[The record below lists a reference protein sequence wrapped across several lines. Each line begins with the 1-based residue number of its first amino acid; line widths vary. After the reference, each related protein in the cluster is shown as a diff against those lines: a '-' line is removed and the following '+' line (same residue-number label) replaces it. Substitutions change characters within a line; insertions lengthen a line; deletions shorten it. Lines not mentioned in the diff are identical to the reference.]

1 MEVTLPNAQG
11 PVDLLTYSIPSL
23 ARSPSSLTSQLIEE
37 ASNPPTK
44 TILTISSVFP
54 FDFFPDTVVIEQN
67 KVKIIFNHFSFS
79 YRVHGVLIRDI
90 TDVLVDIHLFLATLT
105 MVDSSNYHY
114 PIEIKVEN
122 LHIDEALK
130 ARSIILEL
138 VAAQRQQVNISSV
151 PYQS

>member
-11 PVDLLTYSIPSL
+11 PADLLTYSIPGLSRPPSL
-23 ARSPSSLTSQLIEE
+23 STSQQLDDTT
-37 ASNPPTK
+37 SQPSK

-54 FDFFPDTVVIEQN
+54 FDFFPDTVAIEQN

-79 YRVHGVLIRDI
+79 YRVHGILIRDI

-105 MVDSSNYHY
+105 MIDSSNYHY

-122 LHIDEALK
+122 LHIDEALR

-138 VAAQRQQVNISSV
+138 VSAQRQQVNISSV